1 MPEAGRKA
9 VIMAGGFGTR
19 LRPLTVDLPKP
30 MVPVANVPMM
40 EHIVHL
46 LRRYGFTQLMSL
58 LYFFPEK
65 ITAYF
70 GNGTRFGVSMDYMMA
85 EADYGTAGSVRNAYQ
100 FLDQRF
106 LVISGDVLCDFDLEQ
121 AWQYHQQKQA
131 DATIVLTRVDN
142 PLPFGIVMLDE
153 DGRIVRFLEKPS
165 WGEVF
170 SDTINTGIYIL
181 EPHVLELIPYQ
192 REFDFS
198 KDLYPLMLRKGM
210 RLYGYIADGY
220 WQDIG
225 NLSQYQQ
232 AHRDVLQRKVQID
245 IPGEESDGNY
255 IDPSA
260 EIHPTARVEG
270 SVIGRNVRIGAYAV
284 VRHSVVGDGTEIG
297 EGAQVV
303 GSVLWSNVKV
313 GKGAE
318 LSEDIVAHDVDI
330 GAFATIA
337 ENVFI
342 AHHCRIGDYAQLLPN
357 IKLWPNKQVEA
368 RAVLSRSLVQEE
380 KWLRELFTGP
390 RITGTTNVEINPDF
404 GARFGAA
411 FGNAL
416 GKGVSVVASRDPALA
431 SRMIKR
437 SITAGLMSAGI
448 SVVDLQVT
456 PLPLTRQ
463 FLAAGNQLAGIHV
476 RRSPVD
482 PSQTDIIVLDKDG
495 RDLSS
500 GTTKKVERLFIGENI
515 RRVAPEEVGSITY
528 PERTMEGYISRYT
541 QALQLEALQQRRFT
555 VVIDYSYGIAATMF
569 PKILGELQVQAV
581 ALNAYVDPIRSTRD
595 EQRLQEAL
603 QQLSHLV
610 TSLRADAG
618 FVIDPG
624 AEKIFLVDEQGNVCP
639 QGRLLTIVV
648 KLFLETHREWEPY
661 KIAVPISAT
670 EEVEMIAG
678 DYDVAVVRIQNSHS
692 AMIEATRD
700 PDVKFV
706 GGTRGGFIFPEFFI
720 ASDAMFTIGKIL
732 EMLALTHTSVAE
744 LDGSLPRRVQLVE
757 AIDCPWEKRGTVM
770 RYAMEMSEG
779 KRRILVDGVKIY
791 ENGVAVLIIP
801 DRERPV
807 FYVFAEADTEQEARQ
822 YLQQYAELLKQ
833 WREAE

>member
-1 MPEAGRKA
+1 MAASRKA

-19 LRPLTVDLPKP
+19 LRPLTVSLPKP
-30 MVPVANVPMM
+30 MVPVANLPMM
-40 EHIVHL
+40 EHIVYL
-46 LRRYGFTQLMSL
+46 LRRYGFTQLMAL

-65 ITAYF
+65 ITSYF
-70 GNGTRFGVSMDYMMA
+70 GNGGQFGVSMDYMMA
-85 EADYGTAGSVRNAYQ
+85 EADYGTAGSVRNAYE
-100 FLDQRF
+100 FLDERF
-106 LVISGDVLCDFDLEQ
+106 LVISGDVLCDFNLEE
-121 AWQYHQQKQA
+121 AWQYHQEKGA
-131 DATIVLTRVDN
+131 DATIVLTRVEN

-170 SDTINTGIYIL
+170 SDTVNTGIYIL

-198 KDLYPLMLRKGM
+198 KDLFPLMLRKGM
-210 RLYGYIADGY
+210 RLYGYTAPGY

-232 AHRDVLQRKVQID
+232 AHRDVLYGKVNIG
-245 IPGEESDGNY
+245 IPGEQRDGNY
-255 IDPSA
+255 IGNAVD
-260 EIHPTARVEG
+260 IHPTAQVTGSIIGDRVQ
-270 SVIGRNVRIGAYAV
+270 IGAYAV
-284 VRHSVVGDGTEIG
+284 VENSVIGSGTIIG
-297 EGAQVV
+297 EGAKIT
-303 GSVLWSNVKV
+303 GSVLWAKVKI

-318 LSEDIVAHDVDI
+318 LSEDVVADDVVI
-330 GAFATIA
+330 GPFATIA

-342 AHHCRIGDYAQLLPN
+342 AHRCRIGEYAQLLPN

-380 KWLRELFTGP
+380 RWLRELFTGS
-390 RITGTTNVEINPDF
+390 RITGSTNVEINPEF
-404 GARFGAA
+404 GAKFGVA

-416 GKGVSVVASRDPALA
+416 GKGSSVVASRDPDRA

-437 SITAGLMSAGI
+437 SITSGLMSAGI

-463 FLAAGNQLAGIHV
+463 FLASGNQLAGIHV

-482 PSQTDIIVLDKDG
+482 PSQTDIIVLDRDG

-515 RRVAPEEVGSITY
+515 HRVAAEEVGSITY

-541 QALQLEALQQRRFT
+541 EALHLEALQRRRFT
-555 VVIDYSYGIAATMF
+555 VVIDYSYGITAAIF

-581 ALNAYVDPIRSTRD
+581 ALNAYVDPQRSTRD

-610 TSLRADAG
+610 TSLHADIG
-618 FVIDPG
+618 FIIDAG
-624 AEKIFLVDEQGNVCP
+624 AEKIFVVDNQGRVCP
-639 QGRLLTIVV
+639 QSRLLTVV
-648 KLFLETHREWEPY
+648 TKLFLETHRQWEPY

-670 EEVEMIAG
+670 DEIEMVAV
-678 DYDVAVVRIQNSHS
+678 DYDVAVLRIQNSHS

-700 PDVKFV
+700 PEVKFV

-732 EMLALTHTSVAE
+732 EMIALTGTGIAE
-744 LDGSLPRRVQLVE
+744 WDAKLPQRVQLVV
-757 AIDCPWEKRGTVM
+757 AVDCPWEKRGTVM
-770 RYAMEMSEG
+770 RYAMEVSEG
-779 KRRILVDGVKIY
+779 KRRLLVDGVKIY
-791 ENGVAVLIIP
+791 EDGAAVLIIP

-807 FYVFAEADTEQEARQ
+807 FYVFAEADTEQEAQQ
-822 YLQQYAELLKQ
+822 YLRRYTALLKK
-833 WREAE
+833 WRDAE